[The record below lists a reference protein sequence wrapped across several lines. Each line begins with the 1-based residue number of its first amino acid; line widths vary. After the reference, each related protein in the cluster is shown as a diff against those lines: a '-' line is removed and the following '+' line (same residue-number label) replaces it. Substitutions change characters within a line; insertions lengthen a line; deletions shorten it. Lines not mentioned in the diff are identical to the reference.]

1 MLPWQLCYHGDKDIL
16 RATMCRSTLCEYFG
30 EVYNIPDHPLLSE
43 VNSVF
48 KEFTVA
54 QRQDFWGQLGHILK
68 GLTHEQT
75 AVRLDALEHL
85 VHLLQRH
92 WSTLSDSVVG
102 SDRVEPVLSELITTV
117 SPCLLLPFVIS
128 MD

>member
-1 MLPWQLCYHGDKDIL
+1 MP
-16 RATMCRSTLCEYFG
+16 E
-30 EVYNIPDHPLLSE
+30 HPLLSE

-48 KEFTVA
+48 KEHAV
-54 QRQDFWGQLGHILK
+54 QQQDFWGQLGHILK

-92 WSTLSDSVVG
+92 RSTLSDSIVG
-102 SDRVEPVLSELITTV
+102 SDRVEPVLAELITTV
-117 SPCLLLPFVIS
+117 SPTLLTHLGSTCVTLLKLSVCLCVCL
-128 MD
+128 